1 MAKKKPKK
9 DSKKDGKQA
18 DEQKAAKQ
26 RAAAETKAR
35 ARAAALADEAKQAR
49 KAADKAQKA
58 AVRAEGRAA
67 DAARAAGRPTPTS
80 KPDETELLKLA
91 LRTTEAKL
99 TDAERRVEALQQ
111 QSADRARLDDDQVE
125 EALEDAIV
133 DAAVQATVAEAVVD
147 AELVAEPFT
156 TDIAAVEAVAA
167 ELDEIAAEA
176 QLVDETTHDGDAAA
190 AAEVFESSDGDAGA
204 GATDAEPDADADAE
218 PTVATDE
225 MTPPLPESQPE
236 GEPNESWTLLQLRQ
250 EAKHR
255 GLTGTSNLPKAA
267 LLDRLRTV

>member
-9 DSKKDGKQA
+9 DTKKDGKQA

-26 RAAAETKAR
+26 RAAAEKKAR
-35 ARAAALADEAKQAR
+35 ARAASLADEAKQAR

-204 GATDAEPDADADAE
+204 GATEAEAEADAE

-225 MTPPLPESQPE
+225 LTPPLPESQPE
-236 GEPNESWTLLQLRQ
+236 GEPDESWTLLQLRQ